1 MDLLPNSI
9 IHDHPLKQFFAQTET
24 IAVQGFDQF
33 MCVTYWNLAS
43 EKLYGISAEQAL
55 GKKIDQLIIPK
66 QLILSY
72 QQNCETWFNQ
82 KAPIA
87 AREWSLNHYNGHS
100 IELLSN
106 HVLSQSSQEHYEI
119 YKIDIDLSKQKRL
132 ESLVHHDQALMSSI
146 FNALPD
152 LFLLMDSKGVICA
165 YYSAEKND
173 FPRSSLT
180 YVGKTPSMIFSREI
194 ANLFDETRIAALES
208 GQVETFEYQIKVENE
223 AKFFEA
229 RLIALDDA
237 SQLVV
242 IIRDISEQKITENAL
257 VNRDKLYRQFFEKN
271 KAIKLVINPINGNII
286 DANEAALLFY
296 GYSFK
301 QITTMSISD
310 INTLSEEEVFSE
322 MQKAK
327 LEQRLFFKFK
337 HRLASAEIKDVEV
350 FSGPIEMDDK
360 TLIYSIIQD
369 VSQRHIAERALRSK
383 EQQLRDLLNH
393 ATAVIY
399 MKDLQGKYI
408 CINKRCEDIF
418 NLQEHEIVNKT
429 DFDLFPSHVAKQ
441 LQRNDQR
448 VIASRKAIET
458 EEVVDLKS
466 VERIYHAVK
475 YPLIDEQGNIYAICG
490 ISTDITERKVA
501 EQKMFHQAHFD
512 TLTNLPNRLLA
523 LDRLSQLLEEAKRN
537 DEHVAVLFLDLDDFK
552 KINDSLGHDVG
563 DKLLLQASNRLTSVV
578 RTKDT
583 VGRLGGDEFI
593 VLLGGLSQGSDA
605 SHVIEGLLNQFRQA
619 FIIEGRQLILTAS
632 IGIAVFPEDGHS
644 SADLLR
650 CADTAMY
657 QAKYIGRNTHCYFT
671 ASMNTDISRRLELE
685 EQMRGAL
692 ERNEFEVYYQPQY
705 DLLSMRVIGAEA
717 LLRWYNPTLGHVSPA
732 EFIPIA
738 EHTGLIVPIGQFVF
752 LQAIKTL
759 VTWQGNYQHEL
770 RMAINLSPRQF
781 RDPLLVH
788 FIESALLSAKVAPK
802 FIELEITEGVLMS
815 GHTYIKDALKELHQ
829 LGIALSMDDFGTGYS
844 SLSYLREYPFS
855 ILKID
860 RCFVDGLGQGDADRE
875 LVIATIAMA
884 HALGLKVVAEGI
896 ETRDQLLILQDL
908 RCDFGQGYLMG
919 KPMNELKLLSSSQ
932 DTVQNCMVNSLA

>member
-1 MDLLPNSI
+1 MDILPNSMMYS
-9 IHDHPLKQFFAQTET
+9 HPLQQFFAQTET

-33 MCVTYWNLAS
+33 MCITYWNFAS
-43 EKLYGISAEQAL
+43 EKLYGISSKQAI

-66 QLILSY
+66 ELILSY
-72 QQNCETWFNQ
+72 QQNCKTWLSQ
-82 KAPIA
+82 KSPIA
-87 AREWSLNHYNGHS
+87 AIEWSLQHTNGES
-100 IELLSN
+100 VELLSN
-106 HVLSQSSQEHYEI
+106 HVISQDNQGCCEI
-119 YKIDIDLSKQKRL
+119 YKIDIDLSKQKKL
-132 ESLVHHDQALMSSI
+132 ESLVHHDQSLMSSI

-152 LFLLMDSKGVICA
+152 LFLLMDSDGVICA
-165 YYSAEKND
+165 YYPAEKSD
-173 FPRSSLT
+173 FPLSSLT
-180 YVGKTPSMIFSREI
+180 FIGKKPSMIFSQQI
-194 ANLFDETRIAALES
+194 GLLFDETRIAALNS
-208 GQVETFEYQIKVENE
+208 GQVETFQYQMKTDYED
-223 AKFFEA
+223 KFFEA

-271 KAIKLVINPINGNII
+271 KAIKLVINPVNGNII
-286 DANEAALLFY
+286 DANESALLFY
-296 GYSFK
+296 GYTFE
-301 QITTMSISD
+301 QITTMSIAD
-310 INTLSEEEVFSE
+310 INTLSEDEVFIE

-337 HRLASAEIKDVEV
+337 HRLASNEIKDVEV
-350 FSGPIEMDDK
+350 FSGPIEMNDK

-369 VSQRHIAERALRSK
+369 VSQRHHAERALKGK

-399 MKDLQGKYI
+399 MKDLQGKYL

-418 NLQEHEIVNKT
+418 NLQEQRIINKT
-429 DFDLFPSHVAKQ
+429 DFELFPSDVANE
-441 LQRNDQR
+441 LQKNDQL
-448 VIASRKAIET
+448 VIASRKAIEI
-458 EEVVDLKS
+458 EEVVHIKS

-490 ISTDITERKVA
+490 ISTDITERKMA

-512 TLTNLPNRLLA
+512 MLTNLPNRLLA
-523 LDRLSQLLEEAKRN
+523 LDRLSQLLEEAKRL

-563 DKLLLQASNRLTSVV
+563 DKLLIQAANRLTSVV
-578 RTKDT
+578 RAKDT

-593 VLLGGLSQGSDA
+593 VLLGGLSEGGDA
-605 SHVIEGLLNQFRQA
+605 CHVIEGLLNQLRQA
-619 FIIEGRQLILTAS
+619 FVIEGRQLILTAS
-632 IGIAVFPEDGHS
+632 IGIAVFPDDGHS
-644 SADLLR
+644 STDLLR

-657 QAKYIGRNTHCYFT
+657 QAKYLGRNTHCYFT

-705 DLLSMRVIGAEA
+705 DLASMRVIGAEA
-717 LLRWYNPTLGHVSPA
+717 LLRWNNPMLGHVSPV

-738 EHTGLIVPIGQFVF
+738 EHTGLIVPMGQFVV
-752 LQAIKTL
+752 LQALQTL
-759 VTWQGNYQHEL
+759 VTWQKNYQHEL

-781 RDPLLVH
+781 RDPQLVY
-788 FIESALLSAKVAPK
+788 FIKNALLSAQVPAK

-815 GHTYIKDALKELHQ
+815 GHTYIKDALNELHQ

-844 SLSYLREYPFS
+844 SLSYLRKYPFS

-860 RCFVDGLGQGDADRE
+860 RCFVDGLSQAGADRE

-908 RCDFGQGYLMG
+908 CCDYGQGYLMG
-919 KPMNELKLLSSSQ
+919 KPMNEMYLLISSQ
-932 DTVQNCMVNSLA
+932 YAAQKCLVNS